1 MPQIVPIVIYDGQST
16 PVAHTFT
23 PKMVKDGMTAMFE
36 EAVGVPVLRRT
47 LVLTVRPPVGG
58 NGMYRIKYEVTSP
71 LGATDPVTGAVTV
84 RGANRSVQEL
94 LIHESS
100 SETEIK
106 NTLAFADNGLAN
118 AFVKECITTLTP
130 GF

>member
-1 MPQIVPIVIYDGQST
+1 MPQIIPIVINDGQST
-16 PVAHTFT
+16 PAAHTFS
-23 PKMVKDGMTAMFE
+23 PKMVKDGMTSMFE

-47 LVLTVRPPVGG
+47 MALTVRPPVGG
-58 NGMYRIKYEVTSP
+58 NGMYRVKFEVASP

-84 RGANRSVQEL
+84 RGVNRSVQEL

-100 SETEIK
+100 SDVEIK
-106 NTLAFADNGLAN
+106 NTLAFADNGLSN
-118 AFVKECITTLTP
+118 AFIKECITTLTP